1 MGNDLVVAPPSLD
14 GGMDVMTLGNV
25 LAQSGYFA
33 DARQAAQAVV
43 KVLAGRELGFGPIA
57 SMTGIHIISGK
68 PAIGANLM
76 AMAVKRSGKYTY
88 KVTVLTDEVCRLE
101 FYERNGDKWE
111 QLGPSEFTRQ
121 DATKAGVKN
130 LDRFPRNMLFARAL
144 SNGVRWY
151 CPDALAMTTY
161 TPEELDGEFIEVKAP
176 QVQNQYQAAPAANG
190 TRGGSQSGPV
200 PPLDYEDQP
209 FQGPMTPTQ
218 LTTWLFDAA
227 KAAENDN
234 SSDLSDGWKGAIR
247 GHIGKLFADKAKA
260 FLHEVYG
267 VESSKELTEG
277 RWKALLRWLNIRQAD
292 DGQWHADDM
301 AVAESKLWVAEH
313 Q

>member
-1 MGNDLVVAPPSLD
+1 MSNELTTVAPAAEVDLFR
-14 GGMDVMTLGNV
+14 LGEV
-25 LAQSGYFA
+25 LAQSGYFQ
-33 DARQAAQAVV
+33 DARQAAQAIV
-43 KVLAGRELGFGPIA
+43 KVMAGRELGFGPIA

-88 KVTVLTDEVCRLE
+88 KVVTLTDDVCRLE

-111 QLGPSEFTRQ
+111 QLGPSEFTKQ

-151 CPDALAMTTY
+151 CPDALAMTAY
-161 TPEELDGEFIEVKAP
+161 TPEELDGEFVEVKAP
-176 QVQNQYQAAPAANG
+176 QVQNQYQAAPAAPEPA
-190 TRGGSQSGPV
+190 QPE
-200 PPLDYEDQP
+200 PEP

-218 LTTWLFDAA
+218 LTTWLRDAA
-227 KAAENDN
+227 KAAENDG

-247 GHIGKLFADKAKA
+247 GHVGKLFAGQAKP
-260 FLHEVYG
+260 FLAEVYG
-267 VESSKELTEG
+267 VESSKDLTEG
-277 RWKALLRWLNIRQAD
+277 QWKAILRWLDIRQAE
-292 DGQWHADDM
+292 DGQWHADDL

-313 Q
+313 

>member
-151 CPDALAMTTY
+151 CPDALAMTAY
-161 TPEELDGEFIEVKAP
+161 TPEELDGEFVEVKAP
-176 QVQNQYQAAPAANG
+176 QVQNQYQAAPAAPEPA
-190 TRGGSQSGPV
+190 QPE
-200 PPLDYEDQP
+200 PEP

-218 LTTWLFDAA
+218 LTTWLRDAA
-227 KAAENDN
+227 KAAENDG

-247 GHIGKLFADKAKA
+247 GHVGKLFAGQAKP
-260 FLHEVYG
+260 FLAEVYG
-267 VESSKELTEG
+267 VESSKDLTEG
-277 RWKALLRWLNIRQAD
+277 QWKAILRWLDIRQAE

-313 Q
+313 

>member
-1 MGNDLVVAPPSLD
+1 MGNDLVVAPPSSSD

-88 KVTVLTDEVCRLE
+88 KVVTLTDDVCCLE

-111 QLGPSEFTRQ
+111 QLGPSEFTKQ

-151 CPDALAMTTY
+151 CPDALAMTAY
-161 TPEELDGEFIEVKAP
+161 TPEELDGEFVEVKAP
-176 QVQNQYQAAPAANG
+176 QVQNQYQAAPAAPEPA
-190 TRGGSQSGPV
+190 QPE
-200 PPLDYEDQP
+200 PEP

-218 LTTWLFDAA
+218 LTTWLRDAA
-227 KAAENDN
+227 KAAENDG

-247 GHIGKLFADKAKA
+247 GHVGKLFAGQAKP
-260 FLHEVYG
+260 FLAEVYG
-267 VESSKELTEG
+267 VESSKDLTEG
-277 RWKALLRWLNIRQAD
+277 QWKALLRWLDIRQAE
-292 DGQWHADDM
+292 DGQWHADDL

-313 Q
+313 